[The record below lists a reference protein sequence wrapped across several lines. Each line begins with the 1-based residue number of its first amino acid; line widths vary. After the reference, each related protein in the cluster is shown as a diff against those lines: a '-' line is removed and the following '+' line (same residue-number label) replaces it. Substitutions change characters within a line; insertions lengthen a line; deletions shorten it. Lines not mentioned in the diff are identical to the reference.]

1 MTFGKQF
8 IFFAIFILSFTSA
21 SQAQET
27 LSLQDALNY
36 ALNNSEAVRKAKLDI
51 LKGDYQIK
59 EVRAGALPQIDG
71 TATLTNN
78 ILAQQFILPAEFMGG
93 EPGEF
98 IAVKA
103 GTTWSS
109 LAQVQLNQ
117 QLFNQQVFT
126 GLKAA
131 KSTKDF
137 YLMAAKVAEENLL
150 QQVASNYY
158 QVIITREQLAV
169 IDANIERNNT
179 LEKTVSSQYEVGLA
193 RKIDLDR
200 VKVNSSNLKAQK
212 EELLNAVAQQE
223 NLLKYYMGMPV
234 TQNIVIPETSL
245 EELEATTANII
256 AENNFDLNKLSS
268 FLVLKEQ
275 EELLGFQ
282 KKAIEAEFYPSL
294 SLGANY
300 MYNTQ
305 SNDFNLYTKH
315 ALNYDMSALTLTLRI
330 PIFDGGARSSR
341 LKQASLDIQKL
352 QEDIKESSNG
362 LQMAYENA
370 KIQINNSLITIETQN
385 QNKILAEE
393 VYHSTKNNYNNGLAS
408 LTDLLTAE
416 TELVTAQNSYNQALL
431 NYKIAEIE
439 LIKSQGNIKSLINE

>member
-1 MTFGKQF
+1 MTFKKQLF
-8 IFFAIFILSFTSA
+8 TLAFFILSFIGV

-27 LSLQDALNY
+27 LTLQEALNY

-78 ILAQQFILPAEFMGG
+78 VLAQQFILPAEFMGG

-131 KSTKDF
+131 KSTKE
-137 YLMAAKVAEENLL
+137 YYTMAAKVAEENLL

-169 IDANIERNNT
+169 VDANIERNKT
-179 LEKTVSSQYEVGLA
+179 LEKTVSSQYEIGLA

-200 VKVNSSNLKAQK
+200 VKVNSSNLQSQK
-212 EELLNAVAQQE
+212 EQLLNAVAQQE

-234 TQNIVIPETSL
+234 TQRIIIPQTSL
-245 EELEATTANII
+245 EELEETANNLI
-256 AENNFDLNKLSS
+256 AENNFDLNNLSS
-268 FLVLKEQ
+268 YLVLKEQ

-282 KKAIEAEFYPSL
+282 KRAIEAEFYPSL

-305 SNDFNLYTKH
+305 SNDFNLYTKN
-315 ALNYDMSALTLTLRI
+315 ALNYDMSAITLTLRI

-341 LKQASLDIQKL
+341 LKQASIDIQKL
-352 QEDIKESSNG
+352 QEDIKNSSNA

-370 KIQINNSLITIETQN
+370 KIQINNSLSTIETQN

-393 VYHSTKNNYNNGLAS
+393 VYNSTKNNYNNGLAS